1 MNSRKRPA
9 SQSGSSTPIA
19 SQANLPNVNDAVHE
33 HDESMI
39 NSIPLSSSPTG
50 QATVR
55 NASDGHQ
62 NGTRKR
68 QAQGQAASPQPYVHI
83 DDPTDTGNNL
93 IDMVESTQ
101 PESVSAITQPFTDSP
116 VSQQQTTTTTTDV
129 MQESQDSNN
138 PIAAS
143 NNAQRSKNLVG
154 HSFAFPGPPQSARHF
169 STTNVSSPTTRKAT
183 KADAAQTSNTA
194 PSPTAYTSN
203 PISSP
208 NASRTKSGTS
218 NSGTIAGQGNQ
229 VGTTSGGNHSGSGSG
244 SGSSGADQFSNS
256 SSGYQYQR
264 ERVAT
269 GPASASVRPPSRFAN
284 YSDNLIDRK
293 QYSNVNMMDLDESLR
308 ALYFA
313 PIPIVVLD
321 HTRTVKM
328 LNKPAETVLGIT
340 DANAVGQRLER
351 FIAPSFRRELSVAL
365 NEAAQRIGNSSRSN
379 VPYATQLAMQSADDG
394 PTVTADVNISAW
406 FATDP
411 IFSAANHLSNPAAA
425 ASSEPSPSSV
435 QSPSSPYNATPTTSA
450 SRSGPSQGAS
460 LPVHEAMFT
469 LTILPAKAK
478 VREGSPSL
486 PQSQIA
492 ATLKNAIF
500 ENLDKAIMV
509 VSKDLKV
516 VIQNEACREM
526 LRSFRGGRGLEP
538 TNSSGESDGLQ
549 AFAWIS
555 EAMTVWDEKFEHP
568 LEESEWPI
576 YRCVI
581 MGQPKAPVTMGL
593 IDKLTGERIIL
604 QIDGKPLRDQQGFG
618 EHIGGLIVLRNVTA
632 ERSRLRQEAKT
643 EGDLYFKQTC
653 DAMPQLV
660 WVTSPTGYHE
670 WYSKSWY
677 DYTGTNEE
685 TSRGVGWQVSIHEED
700 FPEAAKRWSYS
711 LRTGDLYETAYRIKR
726 GDGIWRWFLGR
737 ALPMRDTETGIIQ
750 KWFGTCTDI
759 HDQVEALANS
769 RRAQSQL
776 ESVINHAAM
785 TIWATDREG
794 RITIAEGPGVRQL
807 KLLAPGTPGSSEKG
821 GNSVQRMLEDTSED
835 DRQPASNSNSNSASQ
850 GQAKQQM
857 VGRSVYTIWD
867 PALIAKSMEK
877 ALAGETVVE
886 EMEIEGRWFRTSYT
900 PMRADNQAAQ
910 MLIEDATFEDM
921 EERGEGEIIGVVG
934 ASLDITDRKRAQEK
948 VEESLMEKTR
958 ALAAEG
964 AAREASRLKSEFL
977 ANMSHEI
984 RTPIAGVIGLSELLL
999 DEKGLTPQQRD
1010 YAETIQ
1016 RSAEGLL
1023 TVINDV
1029 LDFSKVEIGKLDVEK
1044 APFNL
1049 EVLLRDAKRMLS
1061 FATQKKGLEFR
1072 EAVELTYKGQVLGDM
1087 GRLRQVITNLL
1098 TNAIKFTAHGFISLE
1113 VTELSEDTDNL
1124 IVKFDVRDSGC
1135 GIKPDT
1141 LGRLFQPFSQ
1151 ADPST
1156 ARRFGGT
1163 GLGLSIS
1170 KNLVELMNGEIGLD
1184 SVEGDGSH
1192 AWFVIPF
1199 RKATESEKAA
1209 AIAAKAEARTANVPG
1224 NGFSLGTSDEEK
1236 MTMMRPR
1243 KDIWILIAED
1253 NLVNAQIASKNI
1265 KRMGFNCRT
1274 AENGLKALEELE
1286 KNTYDAILMDC
1297 QMPEC
1302 DGYEATRMIRK
1313 SLNPDTRMLPIIALT
1328 ASAIKGDRERALE
1341 AGMVDYLAKPVK
1353 RPALEATLCKWL
1365 YDGDARQS
1373 LSQFMVPAAEGSSA
1387 ASIHAA
1393 LNAMRQPLLS
1403 ASATSSGSAVE
1414 FPFPEVLTSGQGTGS
1429 QSVSF
1434 AIASEAMSP
1443 STTNRLANVRL
1454 SPPSEAVIERLKM
1467 PDELLGTEALSLFRS
1482 GDALSAAA
1490 VLLSA
1495 RRSSAEDVERLKKD
1509 SKNKRPLS
1517 SPRSISFH
1525 GKEPKQLTENIHP
1538 RVTFA
1543 DSVVMDRSSSSGGT
1557 PTIAPESTSMVLTK
1571 NPFPLFRRSSRE
1583 QAGLGRDLDGEMMRA
1598 TMDGEPALHEAM
1610 SSGDD
1615 VSMQNSPTNTNT
1627 PKNVPQSDNTGMKF

>member
-1 MNSRKRPA
+1 
-9 SQSGSSTPIA
+9 
-19 SQANLPNVNDAVHE
+19 
-33 HDESMI
+33 
-39 NSIPLSSSPTG
+39 
-50 QATVR
+50 
-55 NASDGHQ
+55 
-62 NGTRKR
+62 
-68 QAQGQAASPQPYVHI
+68 
-83 DDPTDTGNNL
+83 
-93 IDMVESTQ
+93 
-101 PESVSAITQPFTDSP
+101 
-116 VSQQQTTTTTTDV
+116 
-129 MQESQDSNN
+129 
-138 PIAAS
+138 
-143 NNAQRSKNLVG
+143 
-154 HSFAFPGPPQSARHF
+154 
-169 STTNVSSPTTRKAT
+169 
-183 KADAAQTSNTA
+183 
-194 PSPTAYTSN
+194 
-203 PISSP
+203 
-208 NASRTKSGTS
+208 
-218 NSGTIAGQGNQ
+218 
-229 VGTTSGGNHSGSGSG
+229 
-244 SGSSGADQFSNS
+244 
-256 SSGYQYQR
+256 
-264 ERVAT
+264 
-269 GPASASVRPPSRFAN
+269 
-284 YSDNLIDRK
+284 
-293 QYSNVNMMDLDESLR
+293 
-308 ALYFA
+308 
-313 PIPIVVLD
+313 
-321 HTRTVKM
+321 
-328 LNKPAETVLGIT
+328 
-340 DANAVGQRLER
+340 
-351 FIAPSFRRELSVAL
+351 
-365 NEAAQRIGNSSRSN
+365 
-379 VPYATQLAMQSADDG
+379 MQSADDG

-411 IFSAANHLSNPAAA
+411 IFSAASHLSNPAATNSTE
-425 ASSEPSPSSV
+425 ASPASV

-450 SRSGPSQGAS
+450 SRSGPHHNAH

-469 LTILPAKAK
+469 LTIVPAKP
-478 VREGSPSL
+478 RIRQESPSSASESSVL
-486 PQSQIA
+486 DE
-492 ATLKNAIF
+492 LKSAIF

-509 VSKDLKV
+509 ASKDLKY
-516 VIQNEACREM
+516 VIQNEPCREM
-526 LRSFRGGRGLEP
+526 LRSFCGGKGVDP
-538 TNSSGESDGLQ
+538 ANSSGSNDGLQ

-555 EAMTVWDEKFEHP
+555 EAMTVWDEKFENP

-576 YRCVI
+576 YRCAI

-593 IDKLTGERIIL
+593 IDKLTGERSIL
-604 QIDGKPLRDQQGFG
+604 QIAGKPLRNRQGFG
-618 EHIGGLIVLRNVTA
+618 EHIGGLIVLRNLTE
-632 ERSRLRQEAKT
+632 ERLKLRQEAKT

-660 WVTSPTGYHE
+660 WVTSPSGYHE

-726 GDGIWRWFLGR
+726 GDGVWRWFLGR
-737 ALPMRDTETGIIQ
+737 ALPMRDQESGIIQ

-759 HDQVEALANS
+759 HDQVEALSNS

-821 GNSVQRMLEDTSED
+821 GNSAQRMVEDTSD
-835 DRQPASNSNSNSASQ
+835 DDHQPGSNSNSNSASQ
-850 GQAKQQM
+850 SQAKQQM
-857 VGRSVYTIWD
+857 IGRSIYTIWD
-867 PALIAKSMEK
+867 PALIGKSMEK

-900 PMRADNQAAQ
+900 PMRTDNQAAQ
-910 MLIEDATFEDM
+910 MLIEDGNFEQM
-921 EERGEGEIIGVVG
+921 EEHGEGEIIGVVG
-934 ASLDITDRKRAQEK
+934 ASLDITDRKRAQAK

-999 DEKGLTPQQRD
+999 DEKGLTLQQRD
-1010 YAETIQ
+1010 FAETIQ

-1098 TNAIKFTAHGFISLE
+1098 TNAIKFTAEGFISLE
-1113 VTELSEDTDNL
+1113 VTELSEDVDSL

-1141 LGRLFQPFSQ
+1141 LSKLFQPFSQ

-1170 KNLVELMNGEIGLD
+1170 KNLVELMNGKIGLD

-1199 RKATESEKAA
+1199 RKATEKERVA
-1209 AIAAKAEARTANVPG
+1209 AIAAKAENANAHPVNVPGG
-1224 NGFSLGTSDEEK
+1224 NGFSMGTSEEEK
-1236 MTMMRPR
+1236 TTLMRPR

-1253 NLVNAQIASKNI
+1253 NVVNAQIASKNI

-1274 AENGLKALEELE
+1274 AENGLKAMEELE

-1313 SLNPDTRMLPIIALT
+1313 STNPDIRMLPIIALT

-1365 YDGDARQS
+1365 YDSDARQS
-1373 LSQFMVPAAEGSSA
+1373 LSQYMVPLMEGSST

-1393 LNAMRQPLLS
+1393 ITAMRQPLPS
-1403 ASATSSGSAVE
+1403 ASATSTGSAVE
-1414 FPFPEVLTSGQGTGS
+1414 FPFPEVLTSGQGMPS
-1429 QSVSF
+1429 QSVTF

-1467 PDELLGTEALSLFRS
+1467 PDELLGSEALSLFRS

-1495 RRSSAEDVERLKKD
+1495 RRSSAEDVLRLKKE
-1509 SKNKRPLS
+1509 STEKRPTS
-1517 SPRSISFH
+1517 SPRSISYH
-1525 GKEPKQLTENIHP
+1525 GKDPRETSSTNLQP

-1543 DSVVMDRSSSSGGT
+1543 DSVMLEKSHSSDGTSPIVSGST
-1557 PTIAPESTSMVLTK
+1557 PTTTVTK

-1610 SSGDD
+1610 SSGED
-1615 VSMQNSPTNTNT
+1615 VTMENSPKLT
-1627 PKNVPQSDNTGMKF
+1627 PKP

>member
-9 SQSGSSTPIA
+9 SQSESSTPTA
-19 SQANLPNVNDAVHE
+19 SQVDLPETEDVLQDNDGSTV
-33 HDESMI
+33 
-39 NSIPLSSSPTG
+39 NSIPSTSSPTG
-50 QATVR
+50 HATIR
-55 NASDGHQ
+55 NSSDGHQ

-68 QAQGQAASPQPYVHI
+68 QAQGQASSPQPYVHMEDQNI
-83 DDPTDTGNNL
+83 TNSTTDTIATTQSKSTSGTESIDAFSSNILFSEPDITPAPTKGKNIVGN
-93 IDMVESTQ
+93 
-101 PESVSAITQPFTDSP
+101 
-116 VSQQQTTTTTTDV
+116 
-129 MQESQDSNN
+129 
-138 PIAAS
+138 
-143 NNAQRSKNLVG
+143 
-154 HSFAFPGPPQSARHF
+154 SFAFPGAPQSARHA
-169 STTNVSSPTTRKAT
+169 TITSSPTTKRST
-183 KADAAQTSNTA
+183 KVDNSTYPTTNTA
-194 PSPTAYTSN
+194 PSPTAYTTN
-203 PISSP
+203 PVLSP
-208 NASRTKSGTS
+208 GAGRTKSG
-218 NSGTIAGQGNQ
+218 NSATEYKERQGSITGAG
-229 VGTTSGGNHSGSGSG
+229 SGGNNSGSGSG

-256 SSGYQYQR
+256 SSGYQFQR
-264 ERVAT
+264 ANVAGGAT
-269 GPASASVRPPSRFAN
+269 SGNVRPPSRFAN
-284 YSDNLIDRK
+284 YSEAMMDRK
-293 QYSNVNMMDLDESLR
+293 QFSNVNMMDLDESLR

-313 PIPIVVLD
+313 PIPIIVLD
-321 HTRTVKM
+321 HTRTIKM
-328 LNKPAETVLGIT
+328 LNKPAETILGIL
-340 DANAVGQRLER
+340 DVNAVGQRLER
-351 FIAPSFRRELSVAL
+351 FIEPSFRRELNVAL
-365 NEAAQRIGNSSRSN
+365 NEASGSVASSGRTA
-379 VPYATQLAMQSADDG
+379 VPYATQLAMQSAEDG

-411 IFSAANHLSNPAAA
+411 IFSAAASHLSNPAATNSTE
-425 ASSEPSPSSV
+425 ASPASV
-435 QSPSSPYNATPTTSA
+435 QSPSSPYNNPTPTTSA
-450 SRSGPSQGAS
+450 SRSGVQHHGAQ
-460 LPVHEAMFT
+460 LPAHEAMFT
-469 LTILPAKAK
+469 LSILPAKTK
-478 VREGSPSL
+478 SRDDSPSA
-486 PQSQIA
+486 SESDVIDE
-492 ATLKNAIF
+492 LKNAIF
-500 ENLDKAIMV
+500 QNLDKAIMV
-509 VSKDLKV
+509 MSKDLKHV
-516 VIQNEACREM
+516 MQNAPCREM
-526 LRSFRGGRGLEP
+526 LQSFSGGNGLNPPETLGKEDGLE
-538 TNSSGESDGLQ
+538 
-549 AFAWIS
+549 AFAWIN

-581 MGQPKAPVTMGL
+581 MGQPKPPVTMGL
-593 IDKLTGERIIL
+593 MDKLTGERHIL
-604 QIDGKPLRDQQGFG
+604 QITGKPLRNRQGFG
-618 EHIGGLIVLRNVTA
+618 EHIGGLIVLRNLTE
-632 ERSRLRQEAKT
+632 ERIKLRQEAKT

-660 WVTSPTGYHE
+660 WVTSPSGYHE

-711 LRTGDLYETAYRIKR
+711 LRTGELYETAYRIKR

-737 ALPMRDTETGIIQ
+737 ALPMRDQESGVIQ

-759 HDQVEALANS
+759 HDQVEALSNS

-821 GNSVQRMLEDTSED
+821 GNSAQRLAEDTSD
-835 DRQPASNSNSNSASQ
+835 DGQQHHTSNSNSNSASHS
-850 GQAKQQM
+850 QAKQQM
-857 VGRSVYTIWD
+857 IGRSIYTIWD
-867 PALIAKSMEK
+867 PALIGKSMEK

-900 PMRADNQAAQ
+900 PMRADTQAAQ
-910 MLIEDATFEDM
+910 RLIDEATFEDM
-921 EERGEGEIIGVVG
+921 EEEGQGEIIGVVG
-934 ASLDITDRKRAQEK
+934 ASLDVTDRKRAQEK
-948 VEESLMEKTR
+948 MEESLMEKTR

-999 DEKGLTPQQRD
+999 DEKGLTLQQRD

-1072 EAVELTYKGQVLGDM
+1072 EAVKLTYKGQVLGDM

-1098 TNAIKFTAHGFISLE
+1098 TNAIKFTAQGFISLE
-1113 VTELSEDTDNL
+1113 VAELSEDLDNL

-1141 LGRLFQPFSQ
+1141 LSRLFQPFSQ

-1170 KNLVELMNGEIGLD
+1170 KNLVELMNGQIGLD

-1199 RKATESEKAA
+1199 RKATETERKA
-1209 AIAAKAEARTANVPG
+1209 AIAAKAEDANARSVSVPV
-1224 NGFSLGTSDEEK
+1224 NGFPLGTSDEEK
-1236 MTMMRPR
+1236 TTMMRPR

-1253 NLVNAQIASKNI
+1253 NVVNAQIASKNI

-1274 AENGLKALEELE
+1274 AENGLKAMEELE

-1313 SLNPDTRMLPIIALT
+1313 SSNPDIRMLPIIALT

-1373 LSQFMVPAAEGSSA
+1373 LSQYMVPLVEATST

-1393 LNAMRQPLLS
+1393 MSAFRQPLPS
-1403 ASATSSGSAVE
+1403 ASATSTGSAVE
-1414 FPFPEVLTSGQGTGS
+1414 FPFPEVLTSGQGVPT
-1429 QSVSF
+1429 QSVTF
-1434 AIASEAMSP
+1434 AIAAEAMSP

-1454 SPPSEAVIERLKM
+1454 SPPSEAVLERLKM
-1467 PDELLGTEALSLFRS
+1467 PDEELGSEALSYFRS

-1490 VLLSA
+1490 VLLTA
-1495 RRSSAEDVERLKKD
+1495 RRSSAEDVLRLKKE
-1509 SKNKRPLS
+1509 SEKRPAS
-1517 SPRSISFH
+1517 SPRSISYH
-1525 GKEPKQLTENIHP
+1525 GKDP
-1538 RVTFA
+1538 RGIPEIVQAKVTFS
-1543 DSVVMDRSSSSGGT
+1543 DSVMMDKSQSSDG
-1557 PTIAPESTSMVLTK
+1557 ASTKVPGSASTANVK

-1610 SSGDD
+1610 SSGED
-1615 VSMQNSPTNTNT
+1615 VSMQTTPNIT
-1627 PKNVPQSDNTGMKF
+1627 PKAEP

>member
-1 MNSRKRPA
+1 M
-9 SQSGSSTPIA
+9 
-19 SQANLPNVNDAVHE
+19 
-33 HDESMI
+33 
-39 NSIPLSSSPTG
+39 
-50 QATVR
+50 
-55 NASDGHQ
+55 
-62 NGTRKR
+62 
-68 QAQGQAASPQPYVHI
+68 
-83 DDPTDTGNNL
+83 
-93 IDMVESTQ
+93 
-101 PESVSAITQPFTDSP
+101 
-116 VSQQQTTTTTTDV
+116 
-129 MQESQDSNN
+129 
-138 PIAAS
+138 
-143 NNAQRSKNLVG
+143 
-154 HSFAFPGPPQSARHF
+154 
-169 STTNVSSPTTRKAT
+169 
-183 KADAAQTSNTA
+183 
-194 PSPTAYTSN
+194 
-203 PISSP
+203 
-208 NASRTKSGTS
+208 
-218 NSGTIAGQGNQ
+218 
-229 VGTTSGGNHSGSGSG
+229 
-244 SGSSGADQFSNS
+244 
-256 SSGYQYQR
+256 
-264 ERVAT
+264 
-269 GPASASVRPPSRFAN
+269 
-284 YSDNLIDRK
+284 DRR
-293 QYSNVNMMDLDESLR
+293 QYSSVNMMDLDESLR

-313 PIPIVVLD
+313 PIPIIVLD
-321 HTRTVKM
+321 HTRAIKM
-328 LNKPAETVLGIT
+328 LNKPAETILGIL
-340 DANAVGQRLER
+340 DVNAVGQRLER
-351 FIAPSFRRELSVAL
+351 FVAPSFRRELNVAL
-365 NEAAQRIGNSSRSN
+365 NEASGSIGSSGRTAL
-379 VPYATQLAMQSADDG
+379 PYATQLAMQSAEDG
-394 PTVTADVNISAW
+394 PTITADVNISAW

-411 IFSAANHLSNPAAA
+411 IFSAAASHLSNPAATNSTE
-425 ASSEPSPSSV
+425 ASPASV
-435 QSPSSPYNATPTTSA
+435 QSPSSPYNNTTPTSA
-450 SRSGPSQGAS
+450 SRSALHHQAAH
-460 LPVHEAMFT
+460 LPAHEAMFT
-469 LTILPAKAK
+469 LTILPANSK
-478 VREGSPSL
+478 VREESPS
-486 PQSQIA
+486 SSESNVIA
-492 ATLKNAIF
+492 ELKNAIF

-509 VSKDLKV
+509 VSKDLKHV
-516 VIQNEACREM
+516 MQNEPCREM
-526 LRSFRGGRGLEP
+526 LQSFSGGRGVNP
-538 TNSSGESDGLQ
+538 ANVNGEDDGLE
-549 AFAWIS
+549 AFAWIN
-555 EAMTVWDEKFEHP
+555 EAMTVWDEKFENP

-593 IDKLTGERIIL
+593 MDKLTGERHIL
-604 QIDGKPLRDQQGFG
+604 QVTGKPLRNQQGFG
-618 EHIGGLIVLRNVTA
+618 EHIGGLIVLRNLTA
-632 ERSRLRQEAKT
+632 ERSKLRQEAKT

-660 WVTSPTGYHE
+660 WVTSPSGYHE

-711 LRTGDLYETAYRIKR
+711 LRTGELYETAYRIKR
-726 GDGIWRWFLGR
+726 GDGVWRWFLGR
-737 ALPMRDTETGIIQ
+737 ALPMRDQESGVIQ

-759 HDQVEALANS
+759 HDQVEALSNS

-821 GNSVQRMLEDTSED
+821 GNSGQRMIEDTSDED
-835 DRQPASNSNSNSASQ
+835 HHHTSNSNSNSASHSH
-850 GQAKQQM
+850 AKQQM
-857 VGRSVYTIWD
+857 VGRSIYTIWD
-867 PALIAKSMEK
+867 PALIGKSMEK

-910 MLIEDATFEDM
+910 RLIEDAPFEDM
-921 EERGEGEIIGVVG
+921 EEQGEGEIVGVVG

-999 DEKGLTPQQRD
+999 DEKGLTLQQRD

-1098 TNAIKFTAHGFISLE
+1098 TNAIKFTAQGFISLE
-1113 VTELSEDTDNL
+1113 VTELSEDLDNL

-1135 GIKPDT
+1135 GIKPNT
-1141 LGRLFQPFSQ
+1141 LSRLFQPFSQ

-1170 KNLVELMNGEIGLD
+1170 KNLVELMNGKIGLD
-1184 SVEGDGSH
+1184 SIEGDGSH

-1199 RKATESEKAA
+1199 RKATESERKA
-1209 AIAAKAEARTANVPG
+1209 AIAAKAEDANVHPVNVPG
-1224 NGFSLGTSDEEK
+1224 NGFSMGTSDEEK
-1236 MTMMRPR
+1236 ATLMRPR

-1253 NLVNAQIASKNI
+1253 NVVNAQIASKNI

-1274 AENGLKALEELE
+1274 AENGLKAMEELE

-1302 DGYEATRMIRK
+1302 DGYEATRMIRR
-1313 SLNPDTRMLPIIALT
+1313 STNPDTRMLPIIALT

-1365 YDGDARQS
+1365 YDGEARQS
-1373 LSQFMVPAAEGSSA
+1373 LSQFV
-1387 ASIHAA
+1387 
-1393 LNAMRQPLLS
+1393 
-1403 ASATSSGSAVE
+1403 
-1414 FPFPEVLTSGQGTGS
+1414 
-1429 QSVSF
+1429 
-1434 AIASEAMSP
+1434 
-1443 STTNRLANVRL
+1443 
-1454 SPPSEAVIERLKM
+1454 
-1467 PDELLGTEALSLFRS
+1467 
-1482 GDALSAAA
+1482 
-1490 VLLSA
+1490 
-1495 RRSSAEDVERLKKD
+1495 
-1509 SKNKRPLS
+1509 
-1517 SPRSISFH
+1517 
-1525 GKEPKQLTENIHP
+1525 
-1538 RVTFA
+1538 
-1543 DSVVMDRSSSSGGT
+1543 
-1557 PTIAPESTSMVLTK
+1557 AP
-1571 NPFPLFRRSSRE
+1571 
-1583 QAGLGRDLDGEMMRA
+1583 
-1598 TMDGEPALHEAM
+1598 
-1610 SSGDD
+1610 
-1615 VSMQNSPTNTNT
+1615 
-1627 PKNVPQSDNTGMKF
+1627 